1 MRLGYSVQ
9 SGVFGAVDERVNV
22 ALNRFGQYEATFS
35 QDGREDD
42 ILAALA
48 DVSAMSRSDVNED
61 VMAQKLFGEV
71 RGIQHEPLVGYYLQ
85 IYAGFVAEGE
95 YRKNASSG
103 GLTSW
108 LLVEL
113 LRRGLIDGVIHVA
126 EAEHGRDKVLFQYSI
141 SRSEEEIRQ
150 GAKSRYYPTDLSE
163 VLRLAKKAGGRYAL
177 TGIPSFIAEVRLLS
191 EVDPSFRHAIAYTLG
206 LVCGHQKSTKYAEA
220 MAWEHGIKPG
230 DLVSVDFR
238 KKVPGA
244 RADEY
249 ITEFVGLINGEEVT
263 FTKSARDVFVGSWSQ
278 GFFKAKF
285 SDFTDDLFN
294 ETADVTL
301 GDAWLPQYSGDSR
314 GTNLVIVR
322 NPDIAEIIADGL
334 SSGALELDVLTSEQA
349 VQSQAG
355 LVRHSYDELPYR
367 LAREDRRGRWR
378 PIKRVVADEGL
389 PSLRKRIQDIR
400 EEISQ
405 QSHVH
410 YAKAVEL
417 GEWDYFYRQMK
428 PLVDRHNAL
437 YGISDARRILKKGPL
452 FLLRKALGE
461 LRRRRKSS

>member
-1 MRLGYSVQ
+1 MGYSVQ

-22 ALNRFGQYEATFS
+22 AMNRYGQYEANFS
-35 QDGREDD
+35 HDGREDG
-42 ILAALA
+42 ILEALA
-48 DVSAMSRSDVNED
+48 EVSAMSRADVNED
-61 VMAQKLFGEV
+61 VMAQKLFGDV
-71 RGIQHEPLVGYYLQ
+71 RGIKHGFLVGYNLQ
-85 IYAGFVAEGE
+85 IYAGFVTEGQ
-95 YRKNASSG
+95 YRENASSG

-108 LLVEL
+108 LLVQL
-113 LRRGLIDGVIHVA
+113 LQRGLIDGVIHVT
-126 EAEHGRDKVLFQYSI
+126 EAGPEEGDVLFQYSI
-141 SRSEEEIRQ
+141 SRTEEAVRQ
-150 GAKSRYYPTDLSE
+150 GAKSRYYPADLSE
-163 VLRLAKKAGGRYAL
+163 VLRIAKKAGGRYAL
-177 TGIPSFIAEVRLLS
+177 TGIPSFISEVRLLR
-191 EVDPSFRHAIAYTLG
+191 EVDPAFKDAIAYTLG
-206 LVCGHQKSTKYAEA
+206 LICGHQKSTKYAEA
-220 MAWEHGIKPG
+220 MAWEHGVKPG

-249 ITEFVGLINGEEVT
+249 ITEFVGLIDGEQVT

-322 NPDIAEIIADGL
+322 NPDIAAIIADGL
-334 SSGALELDVLTSEQA
+334 STGALKLDVLSSEQA

-378 PIKRVVADEGL
+378 PIKRVVADGNL

-461 LRRRRKSS
+461 LRRRRKKS